1 MYPKRKADFS
11 EVPEDKRLR
20 ADLAD
25 LFLSNQVA
33 ATRAGGLFKNAMAS
47 HATNVEDLAA
57 VGEKSKQGIRNRGLT
72 RRLLKGHH
80 WPKTY
85 LLSGLNPDTQE
96 EQTVQIPLWLPHEM
110 LSVLVEKVSSSKGIF
125 DFHQLDSVDMHR
137 MHSCCSALGTTPET
151 VCAIGLWGDG
161 VPYNSDRT
169 KSIEVLS
176 LNILSSSHKDLRIPI
191 CVIPKHWM
199 IKQTTW
205 SAVLSVVQWSLTYLA
220 AGIFPGARHD
230 GSPWHKGESKRAAQA
245 GKPCPKAV
253 LVQVRGDWSFH
264 KSALHLPAW
273 SLGCLF
279 FLRRL
284 LSFKEPPFKHIG

>member
-85 LLSGLNPDTQE
+85 LLSGPGLNPDTQE

-110 LSVLVEKVSSSKGIF
+110 LSVLVEKSFQQQRHIRFSPARLCGHASNAFLLFCIGGYPRN
-125 DFHQLDSVDMHR
+125 SVCHWPVGR
-137 MHSCCSALGTTPET
+137 WGAL
-151 VCAIGLWGDG
+151 
-161 VPYNSDRT
+161 
-169 KSIEVLS
+169 
-176 LNILSSSHKDLRIPI
+176 
-191 CVIPKHWM
+191 
-199 IKQTTW
+199 
-205 SAVLSVVQWSLTYLA
+205 
-220 AGIFPGARHD
+220 
-230 GSPWHKGESKRAAQA
+230 
-245 GKPCPKAV
+245 
-253 LVQVRGDWSFH
+253 
-264 KSALHLPAW
+264 
-273 SLGCLF
+273 
-279 FLRRL
+279 
-284 LSFKEPPFKHIG
+284 

>member
-57 VGEKSKQGIRNRGLT
+57 AWQGGCSRAITGLRHT
-72 RRLLKGHH
+72 FCLVLDWTLTHKRSRLSRS
-80 WPKTY
+80 
-85 LLSGLNPDTQE
+85 LSGCHMKCFLC
-96 EQTVQIPLWLPHEM
+96 W
-110 LSVLVEKVSSSKGIF
+110 SKGIF

-137 MHSCCSALGTTPET
+137 MHSCCSALGATPET

-205 SAVLSVVQWSLTYLA
+205 SAVLSVLQWSLTYLA

>member
-57 VGEKSKQGIRNRGLT
+57 VGEKSKQGIRN
-72 RRLLKGHH
+72 H

-85 LLSGLNPDTQE
+85 LLSGPGLNPDTQE

-137 MHSCCSALGTTPET
+137 MHSCCSALRATQKQ
-151 VCAIGLWGDG
+151 C
-161 VPYNSDRT
+161 VPLACGAMGCP
-169 KSIEVLS
+169 I
-176 LNILSSSHKDLRIPI
+176 ILT
-191 CVIPKHWM
+191 
-199 IKQTTW
+199 Q
-205 SAVLSVVQWSLTYLA
+205 Q
-220 AGIFPGARHD
+220 
-230 GSPWHKGESKRAAQA
+230 
-245 GKPCPKAV
+245 KA
-253 LVQVRGDWSFH
+253 
-264 KSALHLPAW
+264 
-273 SLGCLF
+273 
-279 FLRRL
+279 
-284 LSFKEPPFKHIG
+284 

>member
-1 MYPKRKADFS
+1 
-11 EVPEDKRLR
+11 
-20 ADLAD
+20 
-25 LFLSNQVA
+25 
-33 ATRAGGLFKNAMAS
+33 MAS

-85 LLSGLNPDTQE
+85 LLSGPGLNPDTQE

-169 KSIEVLS
+169 KKHRSLEPQHPQFFTQRLEDPHMCDPQALDDQANYLVS
-176 LNILSSSHKDLRIPI
+176 RAVSSAMELNILG
-191 CVIPKHWM
+191 CW
-199 IKQTTW
+199 
-205 SAVLSVVQWSLTYLA
+205 
-220 AGIFPGARHD
+220 
-230 GSPWHKGESKRAAQA
+230 
-245 GKPCPKAV
+245 
-253 LVQVRGDWSFH
+253 
-264 KSALHLPAW
+264 HLPW
-273 SLGCLF
+273 S
-279 FLRRL
+279 
-284 LSFKEPPFKHIG
+284 KA